1 MKKRVKEASR
11 RKLQLHRETLQ
22 RMNEPRLA
30 EVAGAAQT
38 DNGPACDTFSE
49 PSACPT
55 CLCT

>member
-1 MKKRVKEASR
+1 MKKRAKTDPS

-30 EVAGAAQT
+30 EVAGAAPT
-38 DNGPACDTFSE
+38 NKGPACNTFSE
-49 PSACPT
+49 PSLCAT